1 MQPINDNILH
11 ALDMPI
17 MGHLKELRKR
27 LMISV
32 FAFITASCIAYI
44 YSEHIYN
51 YLTLPLA
58 EASDDRNHKLIYT
71 GLTEAFFT
79 YVKLSC
85 FAGFIV
91 AFPIIATQLYFFV
104 APGLYR
110 KEKGILLPYLIASP
124 ILFLIG
130 ALLVYYYVMPLAWKF
145 FIGFETIGANAVM
158 PMVLEARVSEYLALV
173 ISLIMGF
180 GLAFQMPIILVL
192 LAQVGFVQG
201 SWLAEKR
208 RFAVVIIFV
217 LAAILTPP
225 DVISQIALAIPLL
238 LLYEISIIICKRIEK
253 NRDQQNAR
261 HKIY

>member
-1 MQPINDNILH
+1 MQPINDNL
-11 ALDMPI
+11 MPI
-17 MGHLKELRKR
+17 MGHLQELRKR

-32 FAFITASCIAYI
+32 LAFVIASCIAYL
-44 YSEHIYN
+44 YAENIYN

-58 EASDDRNHKLIYT
+58 EVFGGNDRKLIFT

-91 AFPIIATQLYFFV
+91 AFPVIAAQLYFFV

-110 KEKGILLPYLIASP
+110 KEKGIVLPYLIASP
-124 ILFLIG
+124 ILFLVG
-130 ALLVYYYVMPLAWKF
+130 AMLVYYYVMPLAWKF

-192 LAQVGFVQG
+192 LAQVGFLKG

-208 RFAVVIIFV
+208 RFAIVVIFI

-253 NRDQQNAR
+253 KRV
-261 HKIY
+261 

>member
-1 MQPINDNILH
+1 MQPINDNL
-11 ALDMPI
+11 MPI
-17 MGHLKELRKR
+17 MGHLQELRKR

-32 FAFITASCIAYI
+32 LAFVIASCVAYL
-44 YSEHIYN
+44 YAETIYN

-58 EASDDRNHKLIYT
+58 EVFGDNNRKLIFT

-85 FAGFIV
+85 FAGFII
-91 AFPIIATQLYFFV
+91 AFPVIAAQLYFFV

-110 KEKGILLPYLIASP
+110 KEKGIVLPYLIASP
-124 ILFLIG
+124 ILFLVG
-130 ALLVYYYVMPLAWKF
+130 AMLVYYYVMPLAWKF

-192 LAQVGFVQG
+192 LAQVGFLKG

-208 RFAVVIIFV
+208 RFAIVVIFI

-253 NRDQQNAR
+253 NRV
-261 HKIY
+261 

>member
-1 MQPINDNILH
+1 MQPINDNILP

-17 MGHLKELRKR
+17 MGHLQELRKR
-27 LMISV
+27 IMISV
-32 FAFITASCIAYI
+32 FAFIMASGIAYL
-44 YSEHIYN
+44 YSENIYN

-58 EASDDRNHKLIYT
+58 EASGDRNHKLIYT

-85 FAGFIV
+85 FAGFII
-91 AFPIIATQLYFFV
+91 AFPVIATQLYFFV

-145 FIGFETIGANAVM
+145 FIGFETIGANAAM

-208 RFAVVIIFV
+208 RFAVVVIFV

-238 LLYEISIIICKRIEK
+238 LLYEISIIICRRIEK
-253 NRDQQNAR
+253 NRDQ
-261 HKIY
+261 

>member
-1 MQPINDNILH
+1 MQLINDNL
-11 ALDMPI
+11 MPI
-17 MGHLKELRKR
+17 MGHLQELRKR
-27 LMISV
+27 LIISV
-32 FAFITASCIAYI
+32 IAFLIASCVAYL
-44 YSEHIYN
+44 YAENIYN

-58 EASDDRNHKLIYT
+58 EASGNSNRKLIFT

-85 FAGFIV
+85 FAGFIIS
-91 AFPIIATQLYFFV
+91 FPIVATQLYFFI

-110 KEKGILLPYLIASP
+110 KEKGIVLPYLIASP
-124 ILFLIG
+124 VLFLLG
-130 ALLVYYYVMPLAWKF
+130 AMLVYYYVMPLAWKF

-180 GLAFQMPIILVL
+180 GLAFQMPVVLVL
-192 LAQVGFVQG
+192 LAQVGVVQG

-208 RFAVVIIFV
+208 RFAIVVIFI

-253 NRDQQNAR
+253 NRV
-261 HKIY
+261 